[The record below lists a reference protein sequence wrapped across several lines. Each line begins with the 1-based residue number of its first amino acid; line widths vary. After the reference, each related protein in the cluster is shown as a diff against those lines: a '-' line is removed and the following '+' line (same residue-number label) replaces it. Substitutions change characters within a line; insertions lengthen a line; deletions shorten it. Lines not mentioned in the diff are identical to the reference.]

1 MKLSIIRNFFKMV
14 KANYLGIAFLK
25 LSVIVILS
33 FLTEGAQAQGCSI
46 ILKIK
51 DPIPVCS
58 PSTIDLTAAVVTAG
72 STNGLVL
79 SYYVDPALT
88 TVVPSPEKVNAGTYY
103 IKGVLTGSC
112 KGFAV
117 ASVNAIVLTKPNV
130 VIPNPVIKRM
140 GGTVDLTLPQI
151 TAGSDAGLT
160 FSYWNDAVLT
170 SPLLSPQSAMNG
182 IYFIK
187 GTSDNGCSDSQSIT
201 VND

>member
-1 MKLSIIRNFFKMV
+1 MV
-14 KANYLGIAFLK
+14 KANNLGLAFLK

-33 FLTEGAQAQGCSI
+33 IMTEGIQAQGCSI

-51 DPIPVCS
+51 DPAPVCS
-58 PSTIDLTAAVVTAG
+58 PSTVDLTSSAVTSG

-88 TVVPSPEKVNAGTYY
+88 TLVSTPDKVTAGTYY

-140 GGTVDLTLPQI
+140 GGTVDLTLAQI
-151 TAGSDAGLT
+151 TAGSDTGLT
-160 FSYWNDAVLT
+160 FSYWYDAALT
-170 SPLLSPQSAMNG
+170 SPFLSPQSTVNG